1 MILFISKYRF
11 PEGDAGSERE
21 LYLAQAYQRL
31 GYEVLFW
38 AHGDR
43 KEGIHKG
50 IPYISLRIN
59 NHRVLSHL
67 LWFPRLLAKFLSY
80 SNKLTIEAVIVG
92 SIDTFSFGFL
102 KKWCKRN
109 GVTFIVD
116 SVEWYDARQFKCGT
130 RSLMYQSNNK
140 LVTRRIDQQCNVIS
154 ISSYL
159 HTFYTDKGIKS
170 VNIPVIFNQDEV
182 PYIEKKAT
190 EELVLLYAGSPGRK
204 DFLDVMLQGLS
215 LLSDELLSRIH
226 FNIIGV
232 SEEQI
237 INNLCDEASYVR
249 LKPVLSVYGRK
260 PMSFV
265 REIMRETDFNVLLRD
280 GSYRNAQAGF
290 STKVVEGVTYSTPF
304 IMNFTSDLEFYF
316 NDGVD
321 CLRVDDFTAPAFCDS
336 VKKALS
342 MTATEK
348 AEMSKKTKLTAIRCF
363 NLDSYEERL
372 KDILNRL

>member
-31 GYEVLFW
+31 GYEVLFL

-116 SVEWYDARQFKCGT
+116 SVEWYDARQFKWGT

-182 PYIEKKAT
+182 TYIEKKAT

-215 LLSDELLSRIH
+215 LLNDVQLCRVR

-237 INNLCDEASYVR
+237 INNLCDDAIYLR
-249 LKPVLSVYGRK
+249 LKPILSIYGRK

-265 REIMRETDFNVLLRD
+265 RKIMRESDFNVLLRD
-280 GSYRNAQAGF
+280 GSYRNAKAGF

-304 IMNFTSDLEFYF
+304 IMNFTSDLGFYF
-316 NDGVD
+316 TDGVD
-321 CLRVDDFTAPAFCDS
+321 CIKVEDFTASSFCDS
-336 VKKALS
+336 VKRALS
-342 MTATEK
+342 MSPTEK
-348 AEMSKKTKLTAIRCF
+348 NEMRKNTKLTAKKYF
-363 NLDSYEERL
+363 NIDSYVGQL
-372 KDILNRL
+372 KDILNR